1 MKLGGPYER
10 RPCCWLPCRVVSNNG
25 NFAMI
30 PWEAL
35 TWYCDT
41 WILPSQPAI
50 GSQVFAVA
58 DPRSNIAVSRR
69 RLEIILIDH
78 RKHVAQRRGRRRAYS
93 LFPPP
98 WSIQIPSATT
108 CKPSSLLIEGRRP
121 IGRHLGRR
129 SVVSWILQQ
138 DTKGG
143 E

>member
-10 RPCCWLPCRVVSNNG
+10 RPCCWLPCRVVSDNG

-35 TWYCDT
+35 TWYGDT

-58 DPRSNIAVSRR
+58 DPRSNIVVSRR

-78 RKHVAQRRGRRRAYS
+78 RIHVAQRRGRRRAYS

-98 WSIQIPSATT
+98 WSIQIPSTTT
-108 CKPSSLLIEGRRP
+108 CKPLLMEERGP
-121 IGRHLGRR
+121 IGRHLGRTFCCL
-129 SVVSWILQQ
+129 WILQQ
-138 DTKGG
+138 DTKG
-143 E
+143 EE